1 MKPEDSARARD
12 KVLFYLKT
20 KGPQTAAQLAKR
32 LGVTPMAVR
41 QHLYALEHDALV
53 GFTDERKHVGRPS
66 RVWCLTPQSAAMF
79 PDNHSELAV
88 GIISAVRAAFGDNGL
103 ARLVSERTRA
113 QLVRYRERIGAQLPL
128 EKKVAALAVLRRDE
142 GYMAEWRKDEQ
153 GLWLIENNCP
163 ICAAANECQGLCDGE
178 LDLFKALLGEVEIVR
193 EEHMIAGARRC
204 AYRIT
209 EASGVSPA

>member
-41 QHLYALEHDALV
+41 QHLYALENDALV
-53 GFTDERKHVGRPS
+53 GFNDERKHVGRPS
-66 RVWCLTPQSAAMF
+66 RVWRLTPQSAAMF
-79 PDNHSELAV
+79 PDNHGELAV
-88 GIISAVRAAFGDNGL
+88 GIIDAVRAAFGDSGL
-103 ARLVSERTRA
+103 ARLVGERTRT
-113 QLVRYRERIGAQLPL
+113 QLARYRERIGAELPL

-163 ICAAANECQGLCDGE
+163 ICAAASACNGLCDGE
-178 LDLFKALLGEVEIVR
+178 LELFRELLGEVEILR
-193 EEHMIAGARRC
+193 EEHIIAGARRC
-204 AYRIT
+204 VYRIV
-209 EASGVSPA
+209 EAARLSPA